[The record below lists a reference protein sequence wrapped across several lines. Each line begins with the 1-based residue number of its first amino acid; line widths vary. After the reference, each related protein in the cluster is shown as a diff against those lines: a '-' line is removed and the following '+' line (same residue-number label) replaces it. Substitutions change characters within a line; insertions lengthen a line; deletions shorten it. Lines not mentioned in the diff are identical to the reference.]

1 MKEELK
7 RLIKGEDKK
16 NPLTDSE
23 LANILKSKREII
35 SKCRKE
41 LGIEDS
47 RERRKPLLTAQI
59 EKLLSQNPTLSERE
73 ITSILNERGFE
84 ISRHSVR
91 SIKKEYESHKVDSY
105 GNSQKSTVQKGKA
118 FENII
123 GHDGYLKPF
132 IQQAKAAMLYPPNGV
147 HTLILGPTGVGKSEL
162 AEAMYQFSKEENM
175 VREDSSFIVFNCA
188 DYADNPQLLMAQ
200 LFGYV
205 KGAFTGAETEKEGLV
220 EKAHGSI
227 LFLDEVHRLPNKGQ
241 ELLFNLIDHGKF
253 RRLGETNTE
262 REVQVT
268 IIAATTENPDSMLLV
283 TFRRRIPMVI
293 ELPLLNV
300 RPLKERLD
308 IIKVFLNKEAYK
320 TKNIIQVS
328 NEAVR
333 ALLLYDCPG
342 NIGQLRSDIQVSCAR
357 SFLNHMVAQ
366 TKMMKIGID
375 ELPPAAKKGL
385 LRIQTNRFE
394 TEKLIGNSDLIVH
407 PKVIQDKVFP
417 NEDVYTFPNEIY
429 HYIENRYLDLQTQD
443 MSQEVINHIIGSE
456 MEERLEKLMKR
467 VEDNVKPL
475 EKKDLI
481 KIVGIEVIHVVEK
494 IIKVA
499 KSRLGINVENL
510 YYVLAVHLST
520 TIDRLKLGKI
530 VKHPQLDKIQREY
543 KKEYAVAKE
552 MVNTI
557 EEELDI
563 VLTDDEAG
571 FITMYLRMMTKE
583 KETDEEGKI
592 GVVVLSHGNVASAMA
607 DVANRLLGVIHAKF
621 VEMPL
626 DESPKSALDR
636 AIDVSKSA
644 DEGKGVLLLVDMGSL
659 ITFGELITEKTGIKT
674 RSLNKTNTIMVIE
687 AVRRSILPDADLNE
701 IADTLEEKSKY
712 ISRLVN
718 TDETDQNE
726 SKKNRVIIAI
736 CITGQGSAQKIK
748 ELLEDVIIGYEE
760 EVNVLL
766 IGALAPN
773 IKENIIDIQRKND
786 VITIVG
792 TVNPNVS
799 NIPFISLE
807 DIVKG
812 DGVSRLKNLMKHSG
826 IKATDERKYI
836 QKFKLL
842 DLIHPS
848 LSLLDMDSDSKEEA
862 IFRLSKLLIE
872 NGHVKEG
879 FVYSVLDR
887 EEIGPTF
894 LSNKV
899 SIPHADPSY
908 VLKPGI
914 ALGKLRKEI
923 EWNGRKIN
931 FIIMLALTS
940 DCINVVEEIYD
951 FFEAENNVKKMIEK
965 NQFEDIM
972 DTLRIYQGR

>member
-1 MKEELK
+1 
-7 RLIKGEDKK
+7 
-16 NPLTDSE
+16 
-23 LANILKSKREII
+23 
-35 SKCRKE
+35 
-41 LGIEDS
+41 
-47 RERRKPLLTAQI
+47 
-59 EKLLSQNPTLSERE
+59 
-73 ITSILNERGFE
+73 
-84 ISRHSVR
+84 
-91 SIKKEYESHKVDSY
+91 
-105 GNSQKSTVQKGKA
+105 
-118 FENII
+118 
-123 GHDGYLKPF
+123 
-132 IQQAKAAMLYPPNGV
+132 
-147 HTLILGPTGVGKSEL
+147 
-162 AEAMYQFSKEENM
+162 
-175 VREDSSFIVFNCA
+175 
-188 DYADNPQLLMAQ
+188 
-200 LFGYV
+200 
-205 KGAFTGAETEKEGLV
+205 
-220 EKAHGSI
+220 
-227 LFLDEVHRLPNKGQ
+227 
-241 ELLFNLIDHGKF
+241 
-253 RRLGETNTE
+253 
-262 REVQVT
+262 
-268 IIAATTENPDSMLLV
+268 
-283 TFRRRIPMVI
+283 
-293 ELPLLNV
+293 
-300 RPLKERLD
+300 
-308 IIKVFLNKEAYK
+308 
-320 TKNIIQVS
+320 KNIIQVS

-366 TKMMKIGID
+366 TKMMKIGMD

-394 TEKLIGNSDLIVH
+394 TEKLIGNNDLIVH

-467 VEDNVKPL
+467 VEDNIKPL

-481 KIVGIEVIHVVEK
+481 KIVGIEVIHAVEK

-520 TIDRLKLGKI
+520 TIDRLKRGKI

-621 VEMPL
+621 VEMSL
-626 DESPKSALDR
+626 DESPKSALNR

-718 TDETDQNE
+718 TDEKIQNE

-748 ELLEDVIIGYEE
+748 ELLEDVIIGYKED
-760 EVNVLL
+760 VKILL

-773 IKENIIDIQRKND
+773 IKENILDIQRKND

-812 DGVSRLKNLMKHSG
+812 DGVSRLKNLMKHSDT
-826 IKATDERKYI
+826 KVTDEEKYI

-842 DLIHPS
+842 DLTHSS
-848 LSLLDMDSDSKEEA
+848 LSLLDMDSNSKEEA
-862 IFRLSKLLIE
+862 IFRLSRLLIE
-872 NGHVKEG
+872 NKYVKEG
-879 FVYSVLDR
+879 FVYSVLER

-894 LSNKV
+894 LSKKV
-899 SIPHADPSY
+899 TIPHADPSY

-923 EWNGRKIN
+923 EWNGRKIK

-951 FFEAENNVKKMIEK
+951 FFEAENNVEKIIEK
-965 NQFEDIM
+965 DQFEDIM